1 MNGWIISLSFQWDS
15 WQSVQHQWTPLSIL
29 QPGHCTF
36 LSLSACPKSLKWSQ
50 RHMEGCLQSSTLCL
64 HWTSLYRACQK
75 CPWGKHL
82 NQGCPFNMFCDYKC
96 GFSHGWSLYSPLS
109 MVCRLLDHQTW
120 QEHPANSLQG
130 HCWLTSKHYIYHFT
144 FTATLETSL
153 GHREF
158 PFHPTDTSKHEGNA
172 LRSLWGLPRLLVL
185 LVVVSGRRDSA
196 RLFPPIWADDGEAS
210 RWQSWQ
216 SKGWITWMNQSVPQS

>member
-1 MNGWIISLSFQWDS
+1 MPLRKASQPRMPLQYVLWLQVWIQPRLKLVF
-15 WQSVQHQWTPLSIL
+15 TPEHGL
-29 QPGHCTF
+29 Q
-36 LSLSACPKSLKWSQ
+36 
-50 RHMEGCLQSSTLCL
+50 
-64 HWTSLYRACQK
+64 
-75 CPWGKHL
+75 
-82 NQGCPFNMFCDYKC
+82 
-96 GFSHGWSLYSPLS
+96 
-109 MVCRLLDHQTW
+109 LLDHQTW